1 MVQLITYRIRLR
13 IALFCVI
20 LLVFSCSADTSQSTA
35 TQRSIALA
43 NFDDGVEV
51 SLIYGAF
58 RDLNS
63 SPIVAR
69 AATPDIAITVRSGPL
84 PDDARAFE
92 IQNVSPNASLKITDV
107 ITLTSENEDG
117 CPFGSS
123 ELLSCE
129 SARASIGAVCADNS
143 ECVEGTQCIANQCVP
158 TAAFAECTLPDFSHD
173 EANPTTL
180 FFNYKILPCR
190 SLRFTI
196 EEEIKNSTVRVAV
209 IGSVD
214 TLDTLDDFPKLVEDQ
229 DIDFFVFLGNA
240 TPDFSTEGLD
250 SLSNAIKLLPVPAI
264 VIAGDDEAVIENGAP
279 FLRRF
284 GPYEHVFA
292 HTNVKF
298 FSFYSATGSLGEV
311 GIERLDSLLARARRG
326 AEDVPFV
333 VFTHTPPLDIEP
345 GRDEGFRNPVE
356 GARVHAILNRYNVN
370 MLFAGN
376 TIRSGSE
383 LLGDLEVVL
392 TGDADTSS
400 INVRNVTILDVD
412 ADGKL
417 TYESVEF

>member
-1 MVQLITYRIRLR
+1 MAQLITYRVRLR

-20 LLVFSCSADTSQSTA
+20 SLVLGCSSDTSQSTA

-58 RDLNS
+58 RNLNS
-63 SPIVAR
+63 SPIIAR
-69 AATPDIAITVRSGPL
+69 AATPDLAITVRSGPL

-107 ITLTSENEDG
+107 ITLNSENEDG
-117 CPFGSS
+117 CPFGVS

-129 SARASIGAVCADNS
+129 PARAALGATCGDNS
-143 ECVEGTQCIANQCVP
+143 DCPTGTQCLSAQCAP
-158 TAAFAECTLPDFSHD
+158 TAAFSDCTLPDFSHD
-173 EANPTTL
+173 ETNPTTL
-180 FFNYKILPCR
+180 YFNYKILACR
-190 SLRFTI
+190 SLRFTV
-196 EEEIKNSTVRVAV
+196 EEEEKKSTVRVAIV
-209 IGSVD
+209 GSVD
-214 TLDTLDDFPKLVEDQ
+214 SLDTLKDFPKLVEDQ
-229 DIDFFVFLGNA
+229 GIDFFVFLGNVS
-240 TPDFSTEGLD
+240 PDFSTDALD
-250 SLSNAIKLLPVPAI
+250 SLSKAIKALPIPAI
-264 VIAGDDEAVIENGAP
+264 VIAGDDEAVIENGSP

-284 GPYEHVFA
+284 GPHEHVFA
-292 HTNVKF
+292 HKKVKF

-326 AEDVPFV
+326 AEEQPFV
-333 VFTHTPPLDIEP
+333 VFTHTPPLDIES

-383 LLGDLEVVL
+383 MLGDLEVVL
-392 TGDADTSS
+392 TGDSDTAS